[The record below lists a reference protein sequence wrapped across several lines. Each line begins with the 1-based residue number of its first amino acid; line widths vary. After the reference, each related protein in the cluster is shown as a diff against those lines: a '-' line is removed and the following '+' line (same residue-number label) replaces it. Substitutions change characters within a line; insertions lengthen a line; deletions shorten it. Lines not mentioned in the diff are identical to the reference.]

1 MSAQVISIAEVSSQK
16 RVALINRYAALNSE
30 LAKLKTEVEMAKV
43 ELIEILGEGSHE
55 TSRAKITIN
64 WTSRPVLDQGKAKSF
79 LTAGQLA
86 ESIKTS
92 SYFDVRCKFLG
103 V

>member
-1 MSAQVISIAEVSSQK
+1 MTNVISIADISNQK
-16 RVALINRYAALNSE
+16 KVALINKYAALNSE
-30 LAKLKTEVEMAKV
+30 LAKLKTEVELAKV
-43 ELIEILGEGSHE
+43 ELIEALGEGAHE

-64 WTSRPVLDQGKAKSF
+64 WTSRPVLDQGRAKSF
-79 LTAGQLA
+79 LTAGQLT
-86 ESIKTS
+86 ECIKTT